1 MYIPHFLCPVI
12 YQWTFSLLPPPGYCT
27 YSWYNHGCS
36 NISPIY
42 FQFFYIYPEVRHIGH
57 IINLCL
63 IIQGTT
69 ILFSSDWTILHSHQ
83 LCPGMKFFHLLV
95 NTCYFLLLLLLF
107 IIAILM
113 EMGWYHM
120 VGLIC
125 ISLVVS
131 DFEHFFVCLLGI
143 CISSLRKYQ
152 VLCPSL
158 VS

>member
-1 MYIPHFLCPVI
+1 MCKPSVYVHG
-12 YQWTFSLLPPPGYCT
+12 WTFIATFWLFWKTLLWTLVYNYLFQSLL
-27 YSWYNHGCS
+27 SVLWS
-36 NISPIY
+36 L
-42 FQFFYIYPEVRHIGH
+42 YPEVGLLDHIVL
-57 IINLCL
+57 LCL

-131 DFEHFFVCLLGI
+131 DFEHFFVCLLAI